1 MKKILLILL
10 LVIIGFGSRTMGQET
25 CTNATFLSP
34 VDTIIQLSANDSVK
48 WYVFNASLTSFVFQV
63 NYGEMITSAIA
74 NNTGIHLY
82 SGNCNNLTEFAAND
96 SLNSNILYTN
106 NLNINSIYYIKVNYS
121 NLKPAYFET
130 SSKSNTTLATTNCTY
145 SCNLISNG
153 TFLTTV
159 YNPHP
164 HSPFFYNQIPCWC
177 AAWGSPRMR
186 SPVGPGN
193 GWGVVIQAGS
203 DGYYDPNNTTNIY
216 TPWTNPDFF
225 IGSEAIYQNIN
236 IESGK
241 SYRLIFPYQ
250 LSNMNHDEVIL
261 HITITSQTFPCSAFA
276 QTYGDYGHG
285 FQIPPQLIPPVWSQ
299 TIQVPKYWTNSLY
312 DLFDEIITIPA
323 ILPSGNYKLLF
334 YPEYDPPFPIVKWG
348 KESGVAIS
356 NVQLIPQNLPVVNI
370 VPTIGGTLGPC
381 VNNTLTAVTSPSNY
395 GFSYTWS
402 TGYTS
407 NIYNY
412 ITVNPQTTTNYVCTA
427 TDIHGCTATATYTQ
441 SVLTLPIPIITVDNN
456 NNICIDAMGV
466 SRTYSTQSGYSGYQW
481 NISSGGTIIA
491 GGTGNNYVTV
501 VWNTPGNQTVSVNF
515 ISNMCP
521 TSTTTYNLTVHTIP
535 TVYAGDDREICK
547 GDIIS
552 IGGNPTATG
561 APNITFNWF
570 SIPATAINQTS
581 SSNPTVAPVIN
592 TTFHVI
598 ATSSNGCNASDE
610 VTVVVKDFQTPII
623 TGHNNNCD
631 LTTTYTATNGSN
643 YSWSKT
649 VNGTVTTLGTATT
662 QTVTWPSIIN
672 NSDPCIVKVTNTENE
687 CTSNSSITVYNC
699 CKDELPDSRRVFHDE
714 IINNSIIPPIA
725 PEETVYLNGT
735 IIIDNDNLTLNSN
748 SFRMGPYAK
757 IIVKEPFEFTITA
770 PTGANFASTLEAG
783 CQFMWDGVYVSDP
796 AAKVEVTGNSTIRDA
811 INGIVSDNAGIVTI
825 EDALFKDN
833 YFNVKISNTLQY
845 PPTLPYLPYNGTI
858 KKTHFEGKPNL
869 PYPPLANQKTY
880 DGIHCTNVYNPFI
893 IGDESSSDLRNYF
906 SDMRFGIYANNS
918 DLYIYNN
925 KFTNIVNGTYIP
937 SAIQKYYPEGAIYAV
952 HNDVKP
958 YILSNTLKV
967 GANITEPLKRNYFE
981 NCNTGIYSFQ
991 YVNTLNNN
999 DFKDCYNGISLVN
1012 ISSGTEIRE
1021 NMVYTSSA
1029 SIVMPGKG
1037 ISVRNAHQPDDG
1049 IDCLIEEN
1057 HITNKQIG
1065 ISMLG
1070 VKSSINFTRVT
1081 HNYINNYITGFPNQP
1096 PVLQTERQ
1104 SGISVSN
1111 CDGIEVSLN
1120 NINRNYP
1127 ALGSNFEDQ
1136 SILGIWTTES
1146 RGANIFQ
1153 NYMTHMGSGIYTN
1166 GLLTNTQ
1173 YNCNIFD
1180 DNFHGIQFGINSSV
1194 SHQGTSNGYNP
1205 YNKWLD
1211 YNPQT
1216 GHERMLDNNG
1226 LNSPGFYY
1234 YYDPSS
1240 GQEYDPTL
1248 TPLSGLIIPYI
1259 QNGEYLC
1266 VNNGTIG
1273 PLGLVDPINNLEAR
1287 EVALGQIVRDEKYYG
1302 FLEEEYK
1309 AKDREYVYA
1318 ILREDPSI
1326 MNMGGADDNVYLQF
1340 YNDAYNSDIERV
1352 LQMREEM
1359 YEQNL
1364 ELAREKL
1371 SQIADDSSINT
1382 NRRIV
1387 DNIYIDSWAS
1397 GIYDFTQAQENAL
1410 STVANLPAYAGGDAV
1425 YTARVM
1431 LNIDPMDI
1439 GVDYAKPPQ
1448 NKPQIA
1454 KENPVKVFPNPASS
1468 QLTIAFSDIISNDA
1482 VIEIYGNMGNL
1493 VLSENMHAGNYTKAI
1508 DVSKLNSG
1516 LYFYNISLNGTK
1528 VTSGKLTILNK

>member
-1 MKKILLILL
+1 MKKILLIMLL
-10 LVIIGFGSRTMGQET
+10 AIIGLISRTMGQGT
-25 CTNATFLSP
+25 CTNASILSP
-34 VDTIIQLSANDSVK
+34 TDTIIQLSANDSVAWFMYQTTTNYLK
-48 WYVFNASLTSFVFQV
+48 LSLYSPA
-63 NYGEMITSAIA
+63 MADAISSIA
-74 NNTGIHLY
+74 QQADVRLY
-82 SGNCNNLTEFAAND
+82 SGNCNNLSEILNFD
-96 SLNSNILYTN
+96 SLSPYVFFNN
-106 NLNINSIYYIKVNYS
+106 NLTSQTTYYIKVNYRS
-121 NLKPAYFET
+121 DWNPKLLIKNQIYQY
-130 SSKSNTTLATTNCTY
+130 ATQGDCIHN
-145 SCNLISNG
+145 CNLIANG
-153 TFLTTV
+153 DFSSGIFDSYWNDLE
-159 YNPHP
+159 
-164 HSPFFYNQIPCWC
+164 PFYYERVSCWC
-177 AAWGSPRMR
+177 AAWGSPMMT
-186 SPVGPGN
+186 VE
-193 GWGVVIQAGS
+193 
-203 DGYYDPNNTTNIY
+203 YDPTTFNNAAYFGCGGKYYVGN
-216 TPWTNPDFF
+216 NSLN
-225 IGSEAIYQNIN
+225 GSEGIYQNIN
-236 IESGK
+236 IEPNRK
-241 SYRLIFPYQ
+241 YNLNFKYRGFQPITSTIFK
-250 LSNMNHDEVIL
+250 L
-261 HITITSQTFPCSAFA
+261 HILITNDNFQVNNCLGIMDNGPGFPFNIIPVINNIVWESSFFITSDISQSFSSNIQTPINLNTG
-276 QTYGDYGHG
+276 Q
-285 FQIPPQLIPPVWSQ
+285 
-299 TIQVPKYWTNSLY
+299 
-312 DLFDEIITIPA
+312 
-323 ILPSGNYKLLF
+323 YKLLF
-334 YPEYDPPFPIVKWG
+334 YMEYIGNEPSAKHYIMIDDV
-348 KESGVAIS
+348 
-356 NVQLIPQNLPVVNI
+356 NLIP
-370 VPTIGGTLGPC
+370 
-381 VNNTLTAVTSPSNY
+381 A
-395 GFSYTWS
+395 
-402 TGYTS
+402 
-407 NIYNY
+407 
-412 ITVNPQTTTNYVCTA
+412 NP
-427 TDIHGCTATATYTQ
+427 
-441 SVLTLPIPIITVDNN
+441 
-456 NNICIDAMGV
+456 
-466 SRTYSTQSGYSGYQW
+466 
-481 NISSGGTIIA
+481 
-491 GGTGNNYVTV
+491 
-501 VWNTPGNQTVSVNF
+501 
-515 ISNMCP
+515 
-521 TSTTTYNLTVHTIP
+521 
-535 TVYAGDDREICK
+535 
-547 GDIIS
+547 
-552 IGGNPTATG
+552 
-561 APNITFNWF
+561 
-570 SIPATAINQTS
+570 
-581 SSNPTVAPVIN
+581 VAPKILGN
-592 TTFHVI
+592 F
-598 ATSSNGCNASDE
+598 
-610 VTVVVKDFQTPII
+610 
-623 TGHNNNCD
+623 NNCD
-631 LTTTYTATNGSN
+631 PNTTYSIENPNPNLIYNWSITPVTTSPATGTIYSGQYTPNISVLWGPIDNSNPAVLNVEYTDANGCSASGSINVYDCCKNENGSM
-643 YSWSKT
+643 
-649 VNGTVTTLGTATT
+649 
-662 QTVTWPSIIN
+662 
-672 NSDPCIVKVTNTENE
+672 
-687 CTSNSSITVYNC
+687 SNVLN
-699 CKDELPDSRRVFHDE
+699 DE
-714 IINNSIIPPIA
+714 IINSSNIITT
-725 PEETVYLNGT
+725 ETYYLNGVMT
-735 IIIDNDNLTLNSN
+735 VDNEYLELNYN
-748 SFRMGPYAK
+748 NFRMGPMAK
-757 IIVKEPFEFTITA
+757 IIVKEPYKLIITA
-770 PTGANFASTLEAG
+770 PSNNVWPYLSIIQAG
-783 CQFMWDGVYVSDP
+783 CNFMWDGIYVSDP
-796 AAKVEVTGNSTIRDA
+796 TASVEVTGKSTIKDA
-811 INGIVSDNAGIVTI
+811 INGIVSDNGGVVTLN
-825 EDALFKDN
+825 EANMTDN
-833 YFNVKISNTLQY
+833 FYNVKITNTHN
-845 PPTLPYLPYNGTI
+845 YLPIPGQ
-858 KKTHFEGKPNL
+858 
-869 PYPPLANQKTY
+869 PYPPYPGSVINTNFNGSASLALLPHIGHKTY
-880 DGIHCTNVYNPFI
+880 MGIYCNNANNLT
-893 IGDESSSDLRNYF
+893 IGDDANTALRNYF
-906 SDMRFGIYANNS
+906 SNMRFGIYANNS

-1070 VKSSINFTRVT
+1070 VKSAVNFTRVT

-1096 PVLQTERQ
+1096 PVPQNEKQT
-1104 SGISVSN
+1104 GISVSN
-1111 CDGIEVSLN
+1111 CDGIEVSFN

-1410 STVANLPAYAGGDAV
+1410 SAVANLPAYAGGDAV

-1493 VLSENMHAGNYTKAI
+1493 VLSETMHAGNYTKAI

>member
-1 MKKILLILL
+1 MKKNLLIILLT
-10 LVIIGFGSRTMGQET
+10 VIGFTGRSLGQGT

-34 VDTIIQLSANDSVK
+34 TDTIIQLSANDSIV
-48 WYVFNASLTSFVFQV
+48 WFVYQANTSYLRLSLLSS
-63 NYGEMITSAIA
+63 ELLDAPLSIT
-74 NNTGIHLY
+74 NNSEINVY
-82 SGNCNNLTEFAAND
+82 SGNCSNLIELFDND
-96 SLNSNILYTN
+96 SMTSFIYSNSNLIFPSSYF
-106 NLNINSIYYIKVNYS
+106 IKVKYKGEWDASLQIERVLYQNQWQQ
-121 NLKPAYFET
+121 
-130 SSKSNTTLATTNCTY
+130 SSCQY
-145 SCNLISNG
+145 YCNLISNG
-153 TFLTTV
+153 NFNITSAT
-159 YNPHP
+159 YAENNP
-164 HSPFFYNQIPCWC
+164 FYLSKVPCWC
-177 AAWGSPRMR
+177 AAWGSPAILPFYPPPLTNNSVLLGCGYQNINTN
-186 SPVGPGN
+186 SPFYFN
-193 GWGVVIQAGS
+193 
-203 DGYYDPNNTTNIY
+203 
-216 TPWTNPDFF
+216 
-225 IGSEAIYQNIN
+225 GSEAIYQDVN
-236 IESGK
+236 IESNKTYNLSFKYKQWAPFHDDYGGK
-241 SYRLIFPYQ
+241 
-250 LSNMNHDEVIL
+250 L
-261 HITITSQTFPCSAFA
+261 HVLITSDNFGCLGNVDNNIIPGFDIIPNINNIVWEYTTIVKRYIDLDHHKLFTQDITMPLLNPNA
-276 QTYGDYGHG
+276 Q
-285 FQIPPQLIPPVWSQ
+285 
-299 TIQVPKYWTNSLY
+299 
-312 DLFDEIITIPA
+312 
-323 ILPSGNYKLLF
+323 YKLLF
-334 YPEYDPPFPIVKWG
+334 YLEYI
-348 KESGVAIS
+348 ESSPYIRKILLDDVS
-356 NVQLIPQNLPVVNI
+356 LEPLQLPTVSII
-370 VPTIGGTLGPC
+370 PTIGGTICPG
-381 VNNTLTAVTSPSNY
+381 VNNILTAVTSQSNF
-395 GFSYTWS
+395 GFSYSWS

-407 NIYNY
+407 NTFNY
-412 ITVNPQTTTNYVCTA
+412 IVASPQTTTNYTCTV
-427 TDIHGCTATATYTQ
+427 TDINGCTATAFYTVPVHQVPTPVINANFGNSICEGQTVTYT
-441 SVLTLPIPIITVDNN
+441 
-456 NNICIDAMGV
+456 
-466 SRTYSTQSGYSGYQW
+466 TQSGYTGYQW
-481 NISSGGTIIA
+481 NISSGGTITA

-521 TSTTTYNLTVHTIP
+521 TSTTTYNLTVHPNP

-552 IGGNPTATG
+552 IGGSPTATG
-561 APNITFNWF
+561 APNISFNWF

-581 SSNPTVAPVIN
+581 SSNPTVAPLIN

-672 NSDPCIVKVTNTENE
+672 NSDPCIVKVTNTENG

-858 KKTHFEGKPNL
+858 KKTHFEGKSNL

-1070 VKSSINFTRVT
+1070 VKSAVNFTRVT
-1081 HNYINNYITGFPNQP
+1081 HNYINNYITGFPNQS
-1096 PVLQTERQ
+1096 PVLQTEQ
-1104 SGISVSN
+1104 QAGISVSN
-1111 CDGIEVSLN
+1111 CDNIEVSLN

-1127 ALGSNFEDQ
+1127 ALGANLEQ
-1136 SILGIWTTES
+1136 NSILGIWVAEC

-1166 GLLTNTQ
+1166 GLLTNTKFS
-1173 YNCNIFD
+1173 CNTLD
-1180 DNFHGIQFGINSSV
+1180 DNYHGFQFGFNSSV
-1194 SHQGTSNGYNP
+1194 SQQGTLGGYNP

-1211 YNPQT
+1211 FNPQA
-1216 GHERMLDNNG
+1216 GHERMYDNG
-1226 LNSPGFYY
+1226 LSSQFDY
-1234 YYDPSS
+1234 YYDPNAD
-1240 GQEYDPTL
+1240 QMYNPLTNNPLIHLTL
-1248 TPLSGLIIPYI
+1248 NPG
-1259 QNGEYLC
+1259 GEYLC
-1266 VNNGTIG
+1266 VNNGTVG
-1273 PLGLVDPINNLEAR
+1273 PLLPVDPIDNLNAR
-1287 EVALGQIVRDEKYYG
+1287 EVALGQIVRDQKYYS
-1302 FLEEEYK
+1302 FLEEEYR
-1309 AKDREYVYA
+1309 AKDREYAYT

-1326 MNMGGADDNVYLQF
+1326 MNMGGPDDNVYLQF
-1340 YNDAYNSDIERV
+1340 YNDGYNSDIERV

-1364 ELAREKL
+1364 EIAREKL
-1371 SQIADDSSINT
+1371 SQIADDNTINT
-1382 NRRIV
+1382 NRKIV
-1387 DNIYIDSWAS
+1387 DNIYIDSWAN
-1397 GIYDFTQAQENAL
+1397 GICDFTQTQENAL
-1410 STVANLPAYAGGDAV
+1410 TAVANLPAYAGGDAV

-1448 NKPQIA
+1448 SKKQIA
-1454 KENPVKVFPNPASS
+1454 KENPVKVFPNPATD
-1468 QLTIAFSDIISNDA
+1468 QLSIQFTDIISNDA
-1482 VIEIYGNMGNL
+1482 IIEIYGNMGNL
-1493 VLSENMHAGNYTKAI
+1493 VLCETMHAGNFIKVI
-1508 DVSKLNSG
+1508 DISKLNAG
-1516 LYFYNISLNGTK
+1516 LYFYNINLNGTK
-1528 VTSGKLTILNK
+1528 VSSGKLTILNK